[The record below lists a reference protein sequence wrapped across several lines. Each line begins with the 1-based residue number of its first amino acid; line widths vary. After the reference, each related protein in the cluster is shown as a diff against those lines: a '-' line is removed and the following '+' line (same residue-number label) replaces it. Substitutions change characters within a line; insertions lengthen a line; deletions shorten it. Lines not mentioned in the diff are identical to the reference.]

1 MNILHTKF
9 RTDLLGWFCL
19 FAMAGSLAIAP
30 SLVLSQESEA
40 GSSQEQQTY
49 FAKVDDIV
57 ISVEAYYYAL
67 RSEAKQKYYHG
78 KIDQQRFDQLQQ
90 EVSTKLIDQA
100 LLLGEADR
108 LEITVDRKKVE
119 NDLARFEKRYSKDPS
134 WSEHGE
140 NLLNN
145 LKNQLETKYRIEKLK
160 QLTNDSI
167 EITEKQVKAFYLDNL
182 DLFKTPQKRRLSLI
196 LIKVPPNAL
205 SEKWDE
211 TERAMHKLRQRV
223 LSGESFPSLAKSY
236 SEDESAENG
245 GDMGLQH
252 RGTLH
257 EDVEKVVDKMSVGDI
272 SEPIRLLIGYVVVKL
287 EDVVPE
293 KQNSFENSMQRA
305 KNLLRRELEDKAQT
319 DLINRLR
326 AQATIQK
333 NEEYLNLKLDQ

>member
-1 MNILHTKF
+1 MNISHTKF
-9 RTDLLGWFCL
+9 RADLVGWFCL
-19 FAMAGSLAIAP
+19 FAMAGSLAMAP
-30 SLVLSQESEA
+30 SLVMSQDLES
-40 GSSQEQQTY
+40 GSSSVQQKY

-78 KIDQQRFDQLQQ
+78 KIDQKRFDQLQH

-108 LEITVDRKKVE
+108 LEITIDRKKVE
-119 NDLARFEKRYSKDPS
+119 KDLERFEKRYSNDPS
-134 WSEHGE
+134 WNKHGE

-160 QLTNDSI
+160 QLTNDSV
-167 EITEKQVKAFYLDNL
+167 EISEEQVKEFYLHNL

-211 TERAMHKLRQRV
+211 TEQALNKLRQRA
-223 LSGESFPSLAKSY
+223 LNGESFSSLAKSY
-236 SEDESAENG
+236 SEDESAESG

-272 SEPIRLLIGYVVVKL
+272 SGPIRLLIGYVIVKL
-287 EDVVPE
+287 EEVVPE
-293 KQNSFENSMQRA
+293 KQNSFEDSMQRA
-305 KNLLRRELEDKAQT
+305 NSLLRRELEEKAQT

-326 AQATIQK
+326 AQAIIDK